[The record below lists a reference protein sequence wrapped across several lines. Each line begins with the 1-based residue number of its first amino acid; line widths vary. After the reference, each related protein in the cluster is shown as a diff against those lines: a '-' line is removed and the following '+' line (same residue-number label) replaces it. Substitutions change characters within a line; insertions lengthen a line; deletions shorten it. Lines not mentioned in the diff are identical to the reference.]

1 MDTLKVFH
9 VPVHGGL
16 SVGRLLWCWET
27 FQLGLRHPA
36 GVATVAICKFTPKE
50 MQKPIVP
57 NPNSL
62 QGEQQDYELLPCPT
76 LGKPKLYNRW
86 IGIAIHKNVLV

>member
-1 MDTLKVFH
+1 MYQFTVVYQRHD
-9 VPVHGGL
+9 
-16 SVGRLLWCWET
+16 CWET
-27 FQLGLRHPA
+27 LQLGLRHPA
-36 GVATVAICKFTPKE
+36 GVATVAICKFTSKE

-76 LGKPKLYNRW
+76 LGKPKLYNRCLFHVEYIQW
-86 IGIAIHKNVLV
+86 IGIAVHKNVLV